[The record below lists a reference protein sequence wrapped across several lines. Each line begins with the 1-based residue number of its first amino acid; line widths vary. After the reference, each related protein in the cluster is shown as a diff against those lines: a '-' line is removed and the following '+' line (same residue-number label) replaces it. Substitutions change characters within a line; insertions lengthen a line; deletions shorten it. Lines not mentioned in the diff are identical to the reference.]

1 MLFIMAVSSV
11 WGFFYEATP
20 VSVDAKV
27 KSPSTPADSI
37 KGSNAFIVRNLAA
50 SQLLLALLT
59 LITAHVQIIT
69 RISSACPVW
78 VWYLARPS
86 GGGVKPMVAKH
97 AVTVMIMYGVIQGA
111 LFASF
116 LPPA

>member
-1 MLFIMAVSSV
+1 MLFIMAVSGV
-11 WGFFYEATP
+11 WAILYAATP
-20 VSVDAKV
+20 ASVDAKI
-27 KSPSTPADSI
+27 KNPSALKNSI
-37 KGSNAFIVRNLAA
+37 STSNVSIIRNLAV
-50 SQLLLALLT
+50 SQVLLALLT

-78 VWYLARPS
+78 VWFLAKPS
-86 GGGVKPMVAKH
+86 GGGATSKLAKH
-97 AVTVMIMYGVIQGA
+97 AVTVMILYGIIQGA